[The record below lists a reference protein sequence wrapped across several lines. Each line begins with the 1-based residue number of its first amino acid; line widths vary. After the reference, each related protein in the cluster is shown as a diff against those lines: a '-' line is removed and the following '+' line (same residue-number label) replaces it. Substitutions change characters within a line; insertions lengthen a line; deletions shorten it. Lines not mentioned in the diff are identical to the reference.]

1 MKAFWEAHPAIGRL
15 RHLNETELRFARILA
30 PHVHDKRVL
39 DLGCGGGKLSAY
51 LAAQGASVVGV
62 DFSAPLIAAAN
73 ANFQQDE
80 RLHFLEADILHLDLG
95 EQFDII
101 CGIAV
106 LHEIAYPDTV
116 QLINMID
123 IHLKPS
129 GFGWFMENSF
139 FNPAFR
145 FARKYLVGKY
155 GIPKVGSAHEIP
167 FDRQR
172 FALYKEHFRFCG
184 RSAESFLLFTLIHS
198 YLIRSGNQ
206 QVRNWCRWMDSLVLR
221 LHLPD
226 ALLRNLSYWQHI
238 YFSHTRPKK
247 EALSVISDR

>member
-1 MKAFWEAHPAIGRL
+1 MRAYWDTHPAIGQL
-15 RHLNETELRFARILA
+15 RHLNEIELRFAGMLA
-30 PHVHDKRVL
+30 AHARGKRVL
-39 DLGCGGGKLSAY
+39 DLGCGGGKLSSY

-62 DFSAPLIAAAN
+62 DFSARLIAAAT
-73 ANFQQDE
+73 ANFQQHE
-80 RLHFLEADILHLDLG
+80 RLRFVEADILHLDLG
-95 EQFDII
+95 EQFDIV
-101 CGIAV
+101 CGIAI
-106 LHEIAYPDTV
+106 LHEIAYPDTM
-116 QLINMID
+116 QLLSVLD
-123 IHLKPS
+123 SHLKPS

-145 FARKYLVGKY
+145 FARNHLVGRY

-172 FALYKEHFRFCG
+172 FALYKQHFRFCQ

-198 YLIRSGNQ
+198 YLIRSGSKKLQ
-206 QVRNWCRWMDSLVLR
+206 NWCRRMDKLMLK

-238 YFSHTRPKK
+238 YFSHTMPK
-247 EALSVISDR
+247 ERALSVS